1 MVNAAAVASAAAAVT
16 LAVGVVVLLILQRR
30 QQRQVRMLM
39 DRLDDLEARLVGGSA
54 GEVPGAGLESPG
66 DETLPSD
73 SGSSPPSGDV
83 LAGLTSHVQR
93 IVQGA
98 VGARSL
104 ADQAI
109 LCIHRRLGENL
120 TPAQM
125 AADLYVSL
133 RTLERGLAATLDCSP
148 RQLILAVKM
157 REAKRLLASGRR
169 VGEVAE
175 HLAFANAFHFSRR
188 FKSFYRVAPSELR
201 QRRGSN

>member
-1 MVNAAAVASAAAAVT
+1 MNPAAVLSAAAAVT
-16 LAVGVVVLLILQRR
+16 FAMGVVVLLLLQRR
-30 QQRQVRMLM
+30 QQQQVRMLM
-39 DRLDDLEARLVGGSA
+39 DRLDDLEARLVGSA
-54 GEVPGAGLESPG
+54 LSEPQKAGVTTA
-66 DETLPSD
+66 DEGGPS
-73 SGSSPPSGDV
+73 SNASSSPPSGDV

-93 IVQGA
+93 VVQGA

-109 LCIHRRLGENL
+109 LCVHRRLGENL

-201 QRRGSN
+201 QRRGLN

>member
-1 MVNAAAVASAAAAVT
+1 MTGVAIISTAAAVT
-16 LAVGVVVLLILQRR
+16 LAIGVVVLIILQRR
-30 QQRQVRMLM
+30 QQRQVRMLL
-39 DRLDDLEARLVGGSA
+39 DRLDGIEARLAVGTA
-54 GEVPGAGLESPG
+54 GEAPGDGPAPPG
-66 DETLPSD
+66 DEVFSSD
-73 SGSSPPSGDV
+73 AGSSPPSGDV

-109 LCIHRRLGENL
+109 LCVYRRLRENL

-201 QRRGSN
+201 QRRASN